1 MRQPAPLAH
10 LRQQPV
16 SVLRSAKRNAR
27 THSKTQIGKIAESI
41 RTFGF
46 VNPVLVDAQ
55 NSIIAGHGRV
65 AAAHRLGLAEIPTLR
80 IDHLSEAQI
89 RAYIIAD
96 NRLAELA
103 GWDNEILTLELGELV
118 TIDADFDVS
127 VTGFEHAEID
137 LMIGTQD
144 PAADP
149 LDDIFEPVPDA
160 PPVTAPGD
168 LWVLGDH
175 RVLCADVR
183 DRMAVR
189 RVMAGGQARMVFTD
203 PPYNVPIDGHV
214 SGLGKRRHGEFAC
227 ASGEMSP
234 DQFTTFLEVTLGN
247 LTACSLSGSLH
258 YVCMDWRHM
267 TELLTAGGRVF
278 STQLNLCV
286 WNKTNAGMGSL
297 YRSKHE
303 LVAVFKHG
311 RGGHV
316 NNVALGR
323 FGRHRSNVW
332 AYAGANTWRA
342 GRNADLDDHPTVKP
356 VMLVADAIQDA
367 SNRGDVILDGFGGAG
382 TTVLA
387 AERTGRQARLIEVEP
402 RYVDVTIRRWQTLT
416 GRKALC
422 EATGVAFDTRG
433 KFEPPAQKVRTRKH
447 KRSTP

>member
-1 MRQPAPLAH
+1 MRQPPPLAH

-27 THSKTQIGKIAESI
+27 THSKAQIGKIADSI

-65 AAAHRLGLAEIPTLR
+65 AAAHRLGLAKIPTLR
-80 IDHLSEAQI
+80 IDHLSKAQI

-103 GWDNEILTLELGELV
+103 GWDNEILTLELGELI

-144 PAADP
+144 PTADP
-149 LDDIFEPVPDA
+149 LDDFSEPVPDA

-183 DRMAVR
+183 DRTAVR

-214 SGLGKRRHGEFAC
+214 SGLGKRRHGE
-227 ASGEMSP
+227 
-234 DQFTTFLEVTLGN
+234 
-247 LTACSLSGSLH
+247 
-258 YVCMDWRHM
+258 
-267 TELLTAGGRVF
+267 
-278 STQLNLCV
+278 
-286 WNKTNAGMGSL
+286 
-297 YRSKHE
+297 
-303 LVAVFKHG
+303 
-311 RGGHV
+311 
-316 NNVALGR
+316 
-323 FGRHRSNVW
+323 
-332 AYAGANTWRA
+332 
-342 GRNADLDDHPTVKP
+342 LD
-356 VMLVADAIQDA
+356 
-367 SNRGDVILDGFGGAG
+367 
-382 TTVLA
+382 
-387 AERTGRQARLIEVEP
+387 
-402 RYVDVTIRRWQTLT
+402 
-416 GRKALC
+416 RKS
-422 EATGVAFDTRG
+422 V
-433 KFEPPAQKVRTRKH
+433 V
-447 KRSTP
+447 